1 MKTIKNVLLFAIMAF
16 FMPQKMN
23 SQQMYHIH
31 EDVVKPAMTMEYEA
45 VLKEIL
51 DITKNNP
58 LEGINMLA
66 LQGYNNHYYYISP
79 IASMADLDK
88 SAFIDQLIEK
98 AGQERIR
105 EIFTRMDK
113 CYDIEHDYIIMLDN
127 NLSYMPDGIT
137 QTPEG
142 QNYRE
147 QYKIYIAPSKRTIVR
162 EKMQAVKNLY
172 SEKQSKIHYRVYKSG
187 FGTESEYYI
196 VSIAAKDEMDMAR
209 KSEENRKL
217 LGEEGQKVM
226 YELFENVEKIEEIE
240 GEMRPDLA
248 TSAN

>member
-1 MKTIKNVLLFAIMAF
+1 MKTIKNVLLLAIMAF

-31 EDVVKPAMTMEYEA
+31 EDVVKPSMTMEYES

-51 DITKNNP
+51 DITKDNP

-79 IASMADLDK
+79 IASMGDLDK
-88 SAFIDQLIEK
+88 PGFVNQLAEK
-98 AGQERIR
+98 AGKEKIS
-105 EIFTRMDK
+105 EIFSRMDK
-113 CYDIEHDYIIMLDN
+113 CYDIEHDYILLLDN

-137 QTPEG
+137 QTPQGE
-142 QNYRE
+142 NYRE
-147 QYKIYIAPSKRTIVR
+147 QYKIYIAPSKRAIVR

-172 SEKQSKIHYRVYKSG
+172 MEKQSKMHYRVYKSG
-187 FGTESEYYI
+187 FGTESEFYI
-196 VSIAAKDEMDMAR
+196 VSIAAKDEMDMAT

-226 YELFENVEKIEEIE
+226 YELFENVLEIEEIE
-240 GEMRPDLA
+240 GVMRPDLA
-248 TSAN
+248 TSSN